1 MNSSLSSV
9 LLLLIA
15 IALLWAAVTNRLGRW
30 LDGFDVA
37 LGTKTVTAPSSTTG
51 AITPTSGGTLFTLPT
66 LNPLAQ
72 AGTVTPAALGP
83 TAATHL
89 FNS

>member
-1 MNSSLSSV
+1 M

-15 IALLWAAVTNRLGRW
+15 VALLWAAVTNRLGRW
-30 LDGFDVA
+30 LDGLDVA
-37 LGTKTVTAPSSTTG
+37 LGTKTVTAASSSSSST
-51 AITPTSGGTLFTLPT
+51 APVSSSSFFTLPG
-66 LNPLAQ
+66 LNPNAQ

-83 TAATHL
+83 NAATHA